1 MRKVKIKVFAFFILI
16 TSIIFYGCYAKEEVN
31 IKKDKNTNGTDDCK
45 LNIED
50 IKKNYSEDEKILNI
64 VKINEDYIL
73 VESQRETYS
82 NKFVL
87 YNLKTGDR
95 DIMPTGIEFVK
106 LEKVENENHIVFLSS
121 GINSECV
128 FRKFPYYIRCIRVKN
143 DIESTNDFI
152 AIEEDKYFKINET
165 ISAGSKNCCR
175 LSDIV
180 VTLDGLQVLFE
191 PIPGQE
197 ALFYAADTDIPETI
211 IYYDEDKK
219 QMLIEMKDTQIGN
232 SLKGTKEISTE
243 KNGYINSLRIAE
255 KEKNIQLI
263 VNIEDFAEEYIAK
276 IKKIDGLPFFEI
288 RFISK
293 R

>member
-1 MRKVKIKVFAFFILI
+1 M
-16 TSIIFYGCYAKEEVN
+16 
-31 IKKDKNTNGTDDCK
+31 
-45 LNIED
+45 
-50 IKKNYSEDEKILNI
+50 
-64 VKINEDYIL
+64 

-106 LEKVENENHIVFLSS
+106 LEKVENENYIVFLSS
-121 GINSECV
+121 GKNSECV
-128 FRKFPYYIRCIRVKN
+128 FRKFPYYIRCIRIKN

-152 AIEEDKYFKINET
+152 ALEEDKYFKINET
-165 ISAGSKNCCR
+165 ISAGSKNCCS
-175 LSDIV
+175 LSDII

-232 SLKGTKEISTE
+232 SLKEIKEISTK
-243 KNGYINSLRIAE
+243 KNRYINSLRITE

-263 VNIEDFAEEYIAK
+263 VNIEDFTEEYIAK
-276 IKKIDGLPFFEI
+276 IKKIPSGLPFFEI
-288 RFISK
+288 RFRSK